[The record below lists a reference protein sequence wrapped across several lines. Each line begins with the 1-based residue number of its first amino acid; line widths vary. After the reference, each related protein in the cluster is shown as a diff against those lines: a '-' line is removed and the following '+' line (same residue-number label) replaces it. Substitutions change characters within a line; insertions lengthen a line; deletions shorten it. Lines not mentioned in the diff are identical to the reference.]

1 MTPRRARRYWLMK
14 SEPDAFSWQ
23 DLWDAPKRTTFWDGV
38 RNYQARNLLRDDIQE
53 GDGVLY
59 YHSRTKVPGVVG
71 IAQVVQA
78 GSPDPTQFDPKEP
91 YFDPKARR
99 EEPTWYGVH
108 IQAQGPLD
116 EVVSLEQLKA
126 EPKLAQMAVVQR
138 GQRLSVQPVTA
149 AEWKQ
154 VLKMGQYAGAGR

>member
-23 DLWDAPKRTTFWDGV
+23 DLWDSPDRTTFWDGV

-71 IAQVVQA
+71 IARVVR
-78 GSPDPTQFDPKEP
+78 GGTPDPTQFDPKAK
-91 YFDPKARR
+91 YFDPKAQR

-116 EVVSLEQLKA
+116 EVVSLEELKA
-126 EPKLAQMAVVQR
+126 DPKLADMAVVQR

-149 AEWKQ
+149 GEWKR
-154 VLKMGQYAGAGR
+154 VLKLGSYAGAGR